1 MSFLKNFMQ
10 TKNNKLTHSNTSV
23 LVTHNGSFHTDDI
36 FACAT
41 LVLMLEKNG
50 NTFEI
55 IRTRDEKNIEQGDF
69 VFDVGGIYDAEI
81 NRFDHHQKGG
91 AGKRENGI
99 EYSSFGLVWK
109 KFGKEICEGEEVV
122 NIVDERLVAPI
133 DAFDNGFDLVENK
146 HSISPYFIQHF
157 FLAMRPTLREK
168 NITNDEMFLKSVE
181 IAKEILSREII
192 HVTDAI
198 SSFKK
203 VLSIY
208 ENTEDKRILV
218 LDENFQ
224 NEVSLTKLKEPLY
237 IIYPKSD
244 DSSWGIRA
252 VRENPRT
259 FNNRKDFPK
268 VWAGLKDKE
277 LQEVTGVED
286 AVFCHKGLFL
296 VIAKS
301 KEGAIKLAELALLG

>member
-1 MSFLKNFMQ
+1 MQ

-36 FACAT
+36 FACAM
-41 LVLMLEKNG
+41 LVMMLEKRG
-50 NTFEI
+50 ETYEI
-55 IRTRDEKNIEQGDF
+55 IRTRDEEIIKQGDY
-69 VFDVGGIYDAEI
+69 VFDVGGIYDAEA

-109 KFGKEICEGEEVV
+109 SFGKEICTSDEVV

-133 DAFDNGFDLVENK
+133 DAFDNGFDLVENT
-146 HSISPYFIQHF
+146 HEVSPYFIQHF

-168 NITNDEMFLKSVE
+168 NLSNDKMFLKSVS
-181 IAKEILSREII
+181 IAKEILTREII
-192 HVTDAI
+192 HVEDALV
-198 SSFKK
+198 SFKK
-203 VLSIY
+203 VISIY
-208 ENTEDKRILV
+208 ENTEDKRVLV

-237 IIYPKSD
+237 IIYPKTD
-244 DSSWGIRA
+244 DDFWGIRA

-268 VWAGLKDKE
+268 NWAGLRDGE
-277 LQEVTGVED
+277 LQKITGVSD

-296 VIAKS
+296 AVAKS
-301 KEGAIKLAELALLG
+301 KEGAIKLAELALQN